1 MPSYRAPIDDMLFL
15 LRDVFDTPSRF
26 ANLPGCA
33 DATDDVMAAILEE
46 AGKFCENEL
55 SPINRIGDETGT
67 RFEAGEVVTAPGLR
81 EAYENFVGG
90 GWPALSLPPE
100 YGGQGLPKTLQ
111 FLVDEMIAGANISFG
126 LFPGLT
132 RGAVEAIE
140 AHASPELKAIWLP
153 RMVSGEWTGAM
164 DLTEPQ
170 AGSDLG
176 VVRTKAEPLG
186 NGRYAI
192 TGTKIF
198 ITAGDHDL
206 ASNIVHLVLVRL
218 PDAAPGTKGI
228 SLVLVPKRLLDES
241 GELGERN
248 HVTCGSIEHKMG
260 IKASPTCVMNF
271 DGATGWLLGE
281 PGKGL
286 AAMFTMMN
294 AERLMVGV
302 QGIGIAEAA
311 YQGAA
316 AYAKERIQGRDLET
330 GGPAHILAHADVR
343 RNLLTARAWAEGM
356 RALAVWTAL
365 QLDTSLHH
373 PDPAERK
380 RADDLVALI
389 TPVIKAAST
398 DLGLEAAIAAQ
409 QVFGGHGYIR
419 EWGVEQLVRDVR
431 ITQLYEGT
439 NGIQAM
445 DLVGR
450 KLQQG
455 GGALPRAFFAMIEA
469 SLADIADD
477 PALAFCRDGLA
488 RLLGR
493 ARHTTESLM
502 VMAKADPHA
511 AGAGATD
518 FLRLLALTGQGWM
531 WTEMFQAALK
541 RPENDP
547 LRAIKPALAEFFFA
561 RLAPQAEA
569 LAVSVL
575 AGSRPVMSLPAN
587 LF

>member
-1 MPSYRAPIDDMLFL
+1 MPNYRAPVADMLFL
-15 LRDVFDTPSRF
+15 LRDVFDAPARF
-26 ANLPGCA
+26 ARLPGCA
-33 DATDDVMAAILEE
+33 EATDDLLAAILEE

-55 SPINRIGDETGT
+55 SPINRIGDETGA
-67 RFEAGEVVTAPGLR
+67 RFEAGEVITAPGVR
-81 EAYENFVGG
+81 EAYGDFVEG
-90 GWPALSLPPE
+90 GWPALSLPHE
-100 YGGQGLPKTLQ
+100 HGGQGLPKTLQ
-111 FLVDEMIAGANISFG
+111 FLLDEMMAGANMSFG
-126 LFPGLT
+126 LVPGLT

-164 DLTEPQ
+164 GLTEPQ
-170 AGSDLG
+170 AGTDLG
-176 VVRTKAEPLG
+176 LVRTKAEPQG
-186 NGRYAI
+186 DGSFAI

-198 ITAGDHDL
+198 ISAGEHDL
-206 ASNIVHLVLVRL
+206 AENIVHLVLARL
-218 PDAAPGTKGI
+218 PDATPGTRGI
-228 SLVLVPKRLLDES
+228 SLFLVPKRRLDHD
-241 GELGERN
+241 GEPGPRN
-248 HVTCGSIEHKMG
+248 HVNCGAIEHKMG

-271 DGATGWLLGE
+271 DGATGWLVGE

-316 AYAKERIQGRDLET
+316 AYAKERVQGRDPAT
-330 GGPAHILAHADVR
+330 GGPAAIIAHADVR

-373 PDPAERK
+373 PDPAERM

-389 TPVIKAAST
+389 TPVIKAAGS
-398 DLGLEAAIAAQ
+398 DLGLEAAVAAQ

-419 EWGVEQLVRDVR
+419 EWGMEQLVRDVR
-431 ITQLYEGT
+431 ITQIYEGT
-439 NGIQAM
+439 NGIQAL

-450 KLQQG
+450 KLHQDN
-455 GGALPRAFFAMIEA
+455 GALPTAFFGLIEA
-469 SLADIADD
+469 SLGATADRSE
-477 PALAFCRDGLA
+477 LATCRDGLA
-488 RLLGR
+488 RLLAVLR
-493 ARHTTESLM
+493 QTTQSL
-502 VMAKADPHA
+502 VGMAETDPLA

-518 FLRLLALTGQGWM
+518 YLRLFALTGQGLM
-531 WTEMFQAALK
+531 WTEMVAAALL
-541 RPENDP
+541 RPEGDP
-547 LRAIKPALAEFFFA
+547 LRTTKPALADFFFT

-569 LAVSVL
+569 LAASAL
-575 AGSRPVMSLPAN
+575 AGSRPVMSLSAD